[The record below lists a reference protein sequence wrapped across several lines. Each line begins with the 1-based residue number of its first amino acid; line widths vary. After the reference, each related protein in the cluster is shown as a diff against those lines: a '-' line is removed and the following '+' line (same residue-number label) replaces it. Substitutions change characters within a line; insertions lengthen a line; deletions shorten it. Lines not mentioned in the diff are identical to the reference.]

1 MQFFSDAGSI
11 KHISAKLGRVEG
23 MLRHSILNCGSKP
36 SSLWTG
42 FPRLKALE
50 CEGDLSK

>member
-36 SSLWTG
+36 SS
-42 FPRLKALE
+42 FVNRI
-50 CEGDLSK
+50 SKTESPGV